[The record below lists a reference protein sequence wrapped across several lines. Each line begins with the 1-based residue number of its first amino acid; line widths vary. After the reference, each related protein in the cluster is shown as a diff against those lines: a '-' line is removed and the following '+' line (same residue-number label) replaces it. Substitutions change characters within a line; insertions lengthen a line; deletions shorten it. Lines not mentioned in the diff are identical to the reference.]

1 MLIRKN
7 YFLYNMDKG
16 KRELAGSARLSRQE
30 DTWKLELQ
38 WKAGGERLLDG
49 GEAVML
55 QCSDNEIVF
64 SSVPESQPLQ
74 QRPQAST
81 TAALQQSS
89 TDVSTS
95 VEQQSPQQTVEP
107 PRQEYPSAQQQ
118 LPCQESLSA
127 QQQSPRQE
135 SPSTQQSS
143 SEQTAAP
150 QNPTI
155 PYWETIRTQCDRLE
169 SCEELGEVYR
179 IGKGDFALLPEEIRH
194 MLQNSFL
201 IHGLMNYGYLILCR
215 TEGERQEIRLGVPGV
230 YYEKEKL
237 VAEMFGFDSF
247 WCQEKSDNGK
257 FGYYLRIVV

>member
-16 KRELAGSARLSRQE
+16 NRELAGSARLSRQE

-49 GEAVML
+49 KEAVML
-55 QCSDNEIVF
+55 QCCDNEIIF
-64 SSVPESQPLQ
+64 SSVPNDATVAQPLQ
-74 QRPQAST
+74 QSG
-81 TAALQQSS
+81 
-89 TDVSTS
+89 TDISTS
-95 VEQQSPQQTVEP
+95 VEQQSQVSAAAEP
-107 PRQEYPSAQQQ
+107 
-118 LPCQESLSA
+118 PCQES
-127 QQQSPRQE
+127 
-135 SPSTQQSS
+135 PSMQRSS
-143 SEQTAAP
+143 SEQTAVP
-150 QNPTI
+150 QNPSI

-215 TEGERQEIRLGVPGV
+215 TEGERQAIRLGVPGV

>member
-64 SSVPESQPLQ
+64 SSVPNDATVAQP
-74 QRPQAST
+74 
-81 TAALQQSS
+81 LQQSS
-89 TDVSTS
+89 TDISIS
-95 VEQQSPQQTVEP
+95 VEQQPQVSAAAEP
-107 PRQEYPSAQQQ
+107 P
-118 LPCQESLSA
+118 C
-127 QQQSPRQE
+127 QE

-143 SEQTAAP
+143 SEQTAVP

-155 PYWETIRTQCDRLE
+155 PYWETIRMQCDRLE